1 MFCYFLLTH
10 KTIFII
16 HNVTLIMRLNINQVV
31 VVYPFP
37 ESVINSAFLRVCR
50 PAVFQIPERTRENWG
65 DHHRSGHKK
74 IARPCQPRERSFQL
88 LNRQQQL
95 FIFGQSGVAITG
107 CWSNTFWAVL
117 FHVRI
122 KQKSRF
128 LFLHHC
134 LGIHGSQ

>member
-1 MFCYFLLTH
+1 
-10 KTIFII
+10 
-16 HNVTLIMRLNINQVV
+16 MRLNINQVV

-50 PAVFQIPERTRENWG
+50 PAVFLVLERTRENWG
-65 DHHRSGHKK
+65 DHHRYGYKK

-107 CWSNTFWAVL
+107 C
-117 FHVRI
+117 
-122 KQKSRF
+122 
-128 LFLHHC
+128 
-134 LGIHGSQ
+134 